1 MYYSMIHVEN
11 LTFGYSSKK
20 ILYSRLNLTL
30 ETGSIYGLLGK
41 NGAGKSTLLKAL
53 IGTLYP
59 LSGHISVNNFYPADR
74 KPSFLE
80 TIYFI
85 PEEVSVPRLSA
96 RNYLDL
102 YAGFYPQFDEN
113 LFYKSLQLLEVGTDR
128 KLNTLSFGQ
137 QKKFAIAFGIACNT
151 RVLIMDEPTNGMDI
165 PSKAQFRR
173 LVSMVFSQEKLLL
186 ISTHQVK
193 DLENMIDRVIIVDE
207 GKLLL
212 HHSLGD
218 IVSRLCF
225 TSIARMPQDDSDIL
239 YAEPSLQ
246 GIAVVI
252 PNSEGLDSK
261 INLEQLFQAVTAKP
275 DMIQSIFSD

>member
-1 MYYSMIHVEN
+1 
-11 LTFGYSSKK
+11 
-20 ILYSRLNLTL
+20 
-30 ETGSIYGLLGK
+30 
-41 NGAGKSTLLKAL
+41 
-53 IGTLYP
+53 
-59 LSGHISVNNFYPADR
+59 
-74 KPSFLE
+74 
-80 TIYFI
+80 
-85 PEEVSVPRLSA
+85 
-96 RNYLDL
+96 
-102 YAGFYPQFDEN
+102 
-113 LFYKSLQLLEVGTDR
+113 
-128 KLNTLSFGQ
+128 
-137 QKKFAIAFGIACNT
+137 
-151 RVLIMDEPTNGMDI
+151 MDEPTNGMDI

-173 LVSMVFSQEKLLL
+173 LVSMVFSPEKLLL

-225 TSIARMPQDDSDIL
+225 TSIARMPEDDSDIL

-275 DMIQSIFSD
+275 DMIQSIFSDKTIPYVRPLPSAPLFATDEKNAAGKTFSVLWIYRRDARDPVHLLFRLSFAGQPVV